1 MIIFKSGV
9 NPQNVHPAIWVAL
22 GIAYEIRRKLT
33 PLELTVTSMND
44 GIHGEGSLHYPTS
57 SPDRKCRA
65 VDLRTHDMSATLRSI
80 WANDCA
86 EVLNPMGYDVVH
98 HTGED
103 GVPVHLHIEYQ
114 PKANEKDWLI
124 GV

>member
-1 MIIFKSGV
+1 MIIFKPSV
-9 NPQNVHPAIWVAL
+9 NPRNIHPAIWVAL

-44 GIHGEGSLHYPTS
+44 GDHMATSLHYSHPC
-57 SPDRKCRA
+57 KA

-80 WANDCA
+80 WASDCA